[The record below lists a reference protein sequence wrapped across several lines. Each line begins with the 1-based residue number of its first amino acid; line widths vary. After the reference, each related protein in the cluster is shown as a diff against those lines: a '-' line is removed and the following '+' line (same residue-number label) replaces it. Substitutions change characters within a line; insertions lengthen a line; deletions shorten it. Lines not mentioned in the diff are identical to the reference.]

1 MHVGLD
7 NNDLDIIE
15 YKLQE
20 ACNLV
25 KSLNLKVGATKF
37 LRLRNPSSGYLLSK
51 GLLSKIKM
59 IIEGKDLELII
70 FNNSITPIQQRNL
83 EKFYKLK
90 VIDRTQ
96 LILEIFGERAQ
107 SHEGKLQ
114 VELAH
119 LLYQKSRLV
128 RTWTHLERQRGG
140 YGFLG
145 GPGETQLEIDKRL
158 LNQRIKKIKSLLNKV
173 EFTRRLQHK
182 NRTDNEIV
190 IISIIGYTNAGKST
204 LFNKL
209 LGESVVSRNMLFS
222 TLDPTR
228 RIFKNYTQDKIIV
241 SDTVGFIS
249 DLPTELIDSFK
260 STLEEITASDLIFH
274 VRDLTSPFFEDDS
287 KNVYEVLNKLNENI
301 EGKVIEIFNKV
312 DEIKLDEL
320 NIKMPKNPIFI
331 SAKFGIGFDQIYSAI
346 NKKLSKNYINIKLI
360 INDNFGSLINWLH
373 ENSQIINKELNN
385 FGQYKFFI
393 KISKINFNKLKSK
406 YPTIVFEN

>member
-25 KSLNLKVGATKF
+25 KSLNLNVVGSKF
-37 LRLRNPSSGYLLSK
+37 LRLRNPSSGHLLSK
-51 GLLSKIKM
+51 GLLFRIKM
-59 IIEGKDLELII
+59 TVEDKDIELII

-83 EKFYKLK
+83 EKFYQLK

-96 LILEIFGERAQ
+96 LILEIFGDRAK

-158 LNQRIKKIKSLLNKV
+158 LKQRIKKIKSLLKKV
-173 EFTRRLQHK
+173 ETTRLIQQK

-209 LGESVVSRNMLFS
+209 LGENVISKNMLFS

-249 DLPTELIDSFK
+249 DLPTELIDAFK
-260 STLEEITASDLIFH
+260 STLEEITSSDLIFH

-287 KNVYEVLNKLNENI
+287 NNVYEVLDKLNENI

-320 NIKMPKNPIFI
+320 NIKLPKNSIFI
-331 SAKFGIGFDQIYSAI
+331 SAKFGIGFDKIYCAI
-346 NKKLSKNYINIKLI
+346 NKKLSKNYLDINLI
-360 INDNFGSLINWLH
+360 INDNFGSLINWIH
-373 ENSQIINKELNN
+373 ENSQIIYKELND

-393 KISKINFNKLKSK
+393 KISRINYNKLKSK
-406 YPTIVFEN
+406 YPTIVNEN